1 MDVKSQY
8 NVQWLP
14 QHRGFG
20 RFPPTSGERR
30 DQLYSRLL
38 QHLYKGQEKGQEK
51 EAEVAVA
58 VDQALWVLKGATREA
73 MEGAHVELGKG
84 RREPAGLVL

>member
-14 QHRGFG
+14 QDRGFS

-30 DQLYSRLL
+30 DQLYSGLL
-38 QHLYKGQEKGQEK
+38 QHLYKGKEEK

-58 VDQALWVLKGATREA
+58 VAVDQALWAVRGVTRVVIG
-73 MEGAHVELGKG
+73 GAHAELGKG
-84 RREPAGLVL
+84 RREPAGLVV

>member
-1 MDVKSQY
+1 M
-8 NVQWLP
+8 P
-14 QHRGFG
+14 QDRGFS

-30 DQLYSRLL
+30 DQLYSGLL
-38 QHLYKGQEKGQEK
+38 QHLYKGKEEK

-58 VDQALWVLKGATREA
+58 VAVDQALWAVRGALRGATREA
-73 MEGAHVELGKG
+73 IEGAHAELGKG